1 MRKKLTK
8 VVAVLLLILMLGTAP
23 GLVACGNGDGPVAAN
38 KIIVGWDWDFTGRAA
53 TAVVNMYKGFQDY
66 LRMTAET
73 DPVPGVVLEPL
84 TYDGKSDPGRVLQGY
99 QWLKDRGTD
108 IFSCA
113 PHDFAMLRDRIETDN
128 MFCYLTSTQLENLDS
143 ELCVSQFGTPE
154 SQLEIVFQWIM
165 DGWNGVEPAKIGFVG
180 LAGVSFYE
188 AQLDKVLEIIAAN
201 PTKLQLA
208 CDPQMVPT
216 TTKTW
221 AAEILKLMPSDFIN
235 VAMSGSFLA
244 SFTIEARQRGY
255 DGELVGPLESWL
267 GFWALVK
274 GVVPEADL
282 DGVVTG
288 TYFQW
293 WSQPGAFVDEANTYL
308 DLYRPE
314 DAAHFRLTSGWFSG
328 WAYGY
333 IMIDALRRA
342 ADQVGGENVTA
353 ADYFHAA
360 QETDLMPDG
369 WTIPWKLTPGINA
382 LMRGV
387 QLLQYQAAV
396 GDWVQIQPYVIPPSL
411 GG

>member
-1 MRKKLTK
+1 
-8 VVAVLLLILMLGTAP
+8 VVAVLLLVLMLGTAP

-53 TAVVNMYKGFQDY
+53 SAVVLMYKGFQDY
-66 LRMTAET
+66 LKMTAEN
-73 DPVPGVVLEPL
+73 DPVPGAVLEPL
-84 TYDGKSDPGRVLQGY
+84 TYDGKSDPARVLQGY

-113 PHDFAMLRDRIETDN
+113 PHDFGMLRSRIEADN
-128 MFCYLTSTQLENLDS
+128 MLCYITSTQLENLDCPN
-143 ELCVSQFGTPE
+143 LVSQFGTPE
-154 SQLEIVFQWIM
+154 SQIEVVFKWIM
-165 DGWNGVEPAKIGFVG
+165 DAWDGVPPAKIGFVG
-180 LAGVSFYE
+180 LAGVPFYE
-188 AQLDKVLEIIAAN
+188 AQRDKALEIIAAN
-201 PTKLQLA
+201 PDKLELTSV
-208 CDPQMVPT
+208 QMVPT

-221 AAEILKLMPSDFIN
+221 AAEIQKLMPSDFIN

-255 DGELVGPLESWL
+255 SGGLVGPMESWL

-282 DGVVTG
+282 DGVVSG

-293 WSQPGAFVDEANTYL
+293 WNQPGAFVDEANMYL
-308 DLYRPE
+308 DLYQPD
-314 DAAHFRLTSGWFSG
+314 DAAYIRLTSGWFSG

-333 IMIDALRRA
+333 LMVDALRRA
-342 ADQVGGENVTA
+342 ADKVGGENVTA
-353 ADYFHAA
+353 ADFFQAA

-369 WTIPWKLTPGINA
+369 WTVPWKLAPGVNC

-396 GDWVQIQPYVIPPSL
+396 DNWVQIEPYVIPPSL